1 MSNNFFIISKIKEYE
16 MKMLVAYDIKN
27 NKNRRK
33 IQKLLYQFSDS
44 YQKSALEIE
53 MNKNRMKYLVDS
65 LNYFSEEDDLIGFF
79 NFSDVINLGKSQKVE
94 FLI

>member
-1 MSNNFFIISKIKEYE
+1 

-33 IQKLLYQFSDS
+33 IQKLLYQFSET

-53 MNKNRMKYLVDS
+53 MDKNRMAYLVKT
-65 LNYFSEEDDLIGFF
+65 LTNFSEKDDLIGFF

-94 FLI
+94 FLIWSYLL